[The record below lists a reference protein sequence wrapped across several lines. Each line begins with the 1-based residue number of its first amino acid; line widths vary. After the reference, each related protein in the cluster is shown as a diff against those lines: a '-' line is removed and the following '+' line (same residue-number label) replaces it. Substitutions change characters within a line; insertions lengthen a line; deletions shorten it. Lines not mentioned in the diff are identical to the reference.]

1 MQKKVFV
8 LPSMQPIEAGQ
19 VSQSNLPAQL
29 TPLIGRAQ
37 EVEVACALLQRSDV
51 RLLTL
56 TGPGG
61 VGKTRLGLQVV
72 TDLLDVFADGVFFVP
87 LVSLNNP
94 DLVIPT
100 IAQTLGLGEAGDR
113 PLTEHLKAYLQD
125 KHLLLLL
132 DNFEQVVV
140 AAPLLTELLESC
152 PGLKA
157 LVTSREVLRV
167 RGEHEF
173 PVLPLALPDLS
184 HLPGIEALSQYAAV
198 ALFLQRALAIKPDFQ
213 MTNTNARA
221 IAEICARL
229 DGLPLAI
236 ELAAARVKLL
246 PPQKLL
252 ARLESRL
259 QLLTR
264 GARDMPERQQTL
276 RNTIKWSYDLLDAEE
291 QQLFRRLS
299 VFVSGCTL
307 EAAESVCNVADGLPL
322 NVLDGV
328 TSLIDKS
335 LLQQVEHPGD
345 ELRLIMLGTIREYGL
360 ECLAASGE
368 EETTRSAHAE
378 YYLALAEE
386 AAPQIRGAQQAVW
399 LERLEREHDNLR
411 AALRWSVEHTGA
423 GGAEM
428 ALRLGAA
435 LWWFWTVRGHITEGR
450 QWLEQALSTSN
461 GVSAPV
467 RAKALISAGVLA
479 RYQSDYNR
487 AATLCAESLAL
498 FRELGDKRGIAA
510 SINELAYVAIVR
522 GEYAEAHAMY
532 KESLALLR
540 ELGDKWDIADTLF
553 FSANVTSFFQGDH
566 TAALAMMEEGLV
578 IFKELGD
585 QRGIAYSLS
594 VLGHLSLS
602 QGSYGAARPLHE
614 ESLTVFKTLG
624 DRLGIARSLFL
635 LAKAASMQG
644 DYSVARSMFEESL
657 TILRELDD
665 KWFIA
670 GCLEELARVG
680 AAQGQPEW
688 AARLWGAA
696 ETLREAIGAL
706 IPPVE
711 EADYERWVAT
721 ARSQLG
727 EEAFAAAWR
736 EGRIMSPEQ
745 ALASQEN
752 VVAPSPDT
760 QSEPGKA
767 VPQPTYPAGLTAR
780 EVDVLRLVA
789 TGLTDAQVAEKL
801 VLSPRT
807 VSTHLSSIYNKLGVT
822 SRSAATSFAFQNH
835 LV

>member
-8 LPSMQPIEAGQ
+8 LPSMQPIAAGQ

-29 TPLIGRAQ
+29 TPLIGRVQ
-37 EVEVACALLQRSDV
+37 EVETACALLQRSDV

-386 AAPQIRGAQQAVW
+386 AAPQI
-399 LERLEREHDNLR
+399 
-411 AALRWSVEHTGA
+411 
-423 GGAEM
+423 GGS
-428 ALRLGAA
+428 G
-435 LWWFWTVRGHITEGR
+435 
-450 QWLEQALSTSN
+450 Q
-461 GVSAPV
+461 
-467 RAKALISAGVLA
+467 
-479 RYQSDYNR
+479 
-487 AATLCAESLAL
+487 C
-498 FRELGDKRGIAA
+498 
-510 SINELAYVAIVR
+510 VAISLKGGNGWSR
-522 GEYAEAHAMY
+522 LCPPAMEY
-532 KESLALLR
+532 R
-540 ELGDKWDIADTLF
+540 
-553 FSANVTSFFQGDH
+553 
-566 TAALAMMEEGLV
+566 
-578 IFKELGD
+578 
-585 QRGIAYSLS
+585 
-594 VLGHLSLS
+594 HL
-602 QGSYGAARPLHE
+602 
-614 ESLTVFKTLG
+614 
-624 DRLGIARSLFL
+624 
-635 LAKAASMQG
+635 
-644 DYSVARSMFEESL
+644 
-657 TILRELDD
+657 
-665 KWFIA
+665 
-670 GCLEELARVG
+670 C
-680 AAQGQPEW
+680 
-688 AARLWGAA
+688 
-696 ETLREAIGAL
+696 
-706 IPPVE
+706 
-711 EADYERWVAT
+711 ER
-721 ARSQLG
+721 R
-727 EEAFAAAWR
+727 R
-736 EGRIMSPEQ
+736 
-745 ALASQEN
+745 
-752 VVAPSPDT
+752 
-760 QSEPGKA
+760 
-767 VPQPTYPAGLTAR
+767 
-780 EVDVLRLVA
+780 
-789 TGLTDAQVAEKL
+789 
-801 VLSPRT
+801 
-807 VSTHLSSIYNKLGVT
+807 
-822 SRSAATSFAFQNH
+822 
-835 LV
+835 